1 MKVDEKQDGEVLK
14 KAVGMDGK
22 LSEYIGAQGVY
33 KRQLAKLGRDETT
46 IWWNL
51 K

>member
-1 MKVDEKQDGEVLK
+1 ME
-14 KAVGMDGK
+14 AVGMDGK
-22 LSEYIGAQGVY
+22 LSEYIGAQGCM
-33 KRQLAKLGRDETT
+33 KEQLAKLGRDERT